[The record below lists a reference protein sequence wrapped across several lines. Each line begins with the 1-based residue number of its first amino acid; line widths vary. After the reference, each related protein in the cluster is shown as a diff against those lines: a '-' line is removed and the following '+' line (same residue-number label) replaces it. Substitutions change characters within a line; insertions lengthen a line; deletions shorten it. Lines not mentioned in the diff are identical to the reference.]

1 MVFARL
7 ALSEIRDD
15 VDLSDE
21 NLLKNLDIRCIRGL
35 NGVFTRHSLLS
46 AFMDLICCIA
56 SFTNVLS
63 VSFVQFMLFWSSRPN
78 KQGSHTSLKVLEI
91 KYPFFQDLEST

>member
-35 NGVFTRHSLLS
+35 NGLSFFTCACTACILL
-46 AFMDLICCIA
+46 
-56 SFTNVLS
+56 V
-63 VSFVQFMLFWSSRPN
+63 
-78 KQGSHTSLKVLEI
+78 
-91 KYPFFQDLEST
+91 

>member
-7 ALSEIRDD
+7 ALAEVRDD

-35 NGVFTRHSLLS
+35 NGRFFAVHYLLNFS
-46 AFMDLICCIA
+46 ITETYI
-56 SFTNVLS
+56 
-63 VSFVQFMLFWSSRPN
+63 
-78 KQGSHTSLKVLEI
+78 
-91 KYPFFQDLEST
+91 